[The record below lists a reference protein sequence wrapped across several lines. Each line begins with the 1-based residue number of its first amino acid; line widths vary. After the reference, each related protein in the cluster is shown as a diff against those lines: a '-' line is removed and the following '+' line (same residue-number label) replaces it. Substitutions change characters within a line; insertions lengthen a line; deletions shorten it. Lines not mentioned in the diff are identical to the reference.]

1 MAPSPDSDICRL
13 PRAALAPLFL
23 KQFFSRRPFQK
34 YEAGFVSKIAVN
46 GGRSLPRGPPHSCH
60 KPDAI
65 GHDQKPVGEAHPRGQ
80 RPLHLA
86 SETDDNKRS
95 KKQPQTTPS
104 QKCRPSQP
112 VGQQKLRF
120 AAGEAS
126 VDEGER
132 NRRADNDDKRRYA
145 VQVADYGC
153 LDWRKDTADKKAAPI
168 TSSPHQ
174 PMRPPRVCK
183 QGPSERAT
191 RSALAPRRQ
200 KASDIMNP

>member
-34 YEAGFVSKIAVN
+34 YEAGFVSKIALN
-46 GGRSLPRGPPHSCH
+46 GGRSLPRGPPHRCH

-65 GHDQKPVGEAHPRGQ
+65 GHDQKPVGEAHPRANGLFIWPV
-80 RPLHLA
+80 RLMTIR
-86 SETDDNKRS
+86 EG

-145 VQVADYGC
+145 VAGSR
-153 LDWRKDTADKKAAPI
+153 L
-168 TSSPHQ
+168 
-174 PMRPPRVCK
+174 RVS
-183 QGPSERAT
+183 GLEERH
-191 RSALAPRRQ
+191 R
-200 KASDIMNP
+200 

>member
-1 MAPSPDSDICRL
+1 
-13 PRAALAPLFL
+13 
-23 KQFFSRRPFQK
+23 
-34 YEAGFVSKIAVN
+34 
-46 GGRSLPRGPPHSCH
+46 SLPRGPPHSCH

-104 QKCRPSQP
+104 QLSPI
-112 VGQQKLRF
+112 
-120 AAGEAS
+120 AAGWATEAAVRWGEAS

-153 LDWRKDTADKKAAPI
+153 LDWRKDTADKK
-168 TSSPHQ
+168 S
-174 PMRPPRVCK
+174 
-183 QGPSERAT
+183 RA
-191 RSALAPRRQ
+191 
-200 KASDIMNP
+200 DNE